1 MQGQAELTACSL
13 REASLVE
20 KYLDKQ
26 GCSRALQA
34 FREEAWH
41 LLNTAAG
48 TDAVEDLSMVLAE
61 HGRLIARQQLLES
74 VSKNPIMNDLFTV
87 INLQV
92 ARVLTQDQQPFPST
106 SHGHK
111 PADQEPS
118 QPESISQEISGNLQQ
133 QQHALGPRQS
143 DSTDLLLRASQRHAG
158 ISPVSPSK
166 LCKGR
171 QPLKPIPEDDGQ
183 AMGGAAR
190 HMEAYEQ
197 RDLIHT
203 PSQNSAEG
211 ALVGLESTT
220 PHPACA
226 IRSSTATSAVK
237 RPIEGPPRTA
247 GRPNAAP
254 PAPPSKLPAQVQGP
268 WWMTDVASASLV
280 VLKEQMCVHNQPQ
293 NGSAQRDL
301 AIAANGSWHVGQQG
315 RHTPVPCQNAA
326 QAMQPCSDQVIRNE
340 AEVQAFPCNDPAAAA
355 ATNQPQAARGCWWMV
370 TDDHDAAATTVPA
383 ASAQAQHP
391 RFLRALSQ
399 ASRSHASSSP
409 SAGSHPG
416 SRSPFQPHIQV
427 RSGPGQGQAHSSN
440 LHGHADQA
448 GSRAGSPD
456 VMDHEEPAHG
466 PCLPASEQAAGEC
479 FASPPRPAGQHVS
492 RSRRRTDSPAHH
504 SAKPSCK
511 RSRSTGA
518 CNDENSNAR
527 ANSGCPSS
535 VLPRHRSLPAASLL
549 LSGKETMPSRS
560 IASTIDGHL
569 TSPAASPQPF
579 KSKHDTTAQHK
590 QGSDAQK
597 PAALPTAIV
606 AGNGPSASQL
616 NDPAAGAKVAS
627 GQVGGGVDETVGRV
641 QQLLAAAQ
649 DNPAL
654 AGLIQS
660 AAEQHGLSMDSI
672 ASITQHLPRQLPTCA
687 VPQSKDGAE
696 RPPEN
701 ESSFASPRPSEPQYQ
716 SCPSLRSPELDF
728 DLADLGLDMSM
739 IGSWP
744 DPHET
749 ATAAPTDDAA
759 PSPLEGRNTSS
770 DNGSMLLASRPQ
782 PHQNGEGIQQDH
794 AAHDVG
800 MLGHH
805 PGHASALNGCSAR
818 GPQPGSKQ
826 GPPIHVSAAQIKSAS
841 HLQHG
846 CNGGSARDQPKQNSG
861 WHASSHQAAAGG
873 SRQPCPAMNP
883 ALTSGPVPPITSNYI
898 AEDQL
903 VSFRRGSYAQVQQQ
917 QQRAAQSRGNEML
930 HDTQES
936 AGTMVQQASNPA
948 ANAVTAT
955 HASTDEDAAGNKEN
969 TSPQARQIGQHPAI
983 PNGPPEPLHTD
994 HMQQQ
999 QHLIWQADSAILDLE
1014 SGGSGMLDLD
1024 SMLDAMDN
1032 TDGGSLLQGLE
1043 ECFDLSELDCLSAG
1057 DLDTPG
1063 LDDRHEM

>member
-87 INLQV
+87 INL
-92 ARVLTQDQQPFPST
+92 
-106 SHGHK
+106 
-111 PADQEPS
+111 
-118 QPESISQEISGNLQQ
+118 
-133 QQHALGPRQS
+133 
-143 DSTDLLLRASQRHAG
+143 
-158 ISPVSPSK
+158 
-166 LCKGR
+166 
-171 QPLKPIPEDDGQ
+171 
-183 AMGGAAR
+183 
-190 HMEAYEQ
+190 
-197 RDLIHT
+197 
-203 PSQNSAEG
+203 QNSAEG

-315 RHTPVPCQNAA
+315 LAPQTSWITKSLRTAPV
-326 QAMQPCSDQVIRNE
+326 
-340 AEVQAFPCNDPAAAA
+340 
-355 ATNQPQAARGCWWMV
+355 
-370 TDDHDAAATTVPA
+370 
-383 ASAQAQHP
+383 
-391 RFLRALSQ
+391 
-399 ASRSHASSSP
+399 
-409 SAGSHPG
+409 
-416 SRSPFQPHIQV
+416 
-427 RSGPGQGQAHSSN
+427 
-440 LHGHADQA
+440 
-448 GSRAGSPD
+448 
-456 VMDHEEPAHG
+456 
-466 PCLPASEQAAGEC
+466 
-479 FASPPRPAGQHVS
+479 
-492 RSRRRTDSPAHH
+492 
-504 SAKPSCK
+504 
-511 RSRSTGA
+511 
-518 CNDENSNAR
+518 
-527 ANSGCPSS
+527 
-535 VLPRHRSLPAASLL
+535 SLP
-549 LSGKETMPSRS
+549 
-560 IASTIDGHL
+560 
-569 TSPAASPQPF
+569 
-579 KSKHDTTAQHK
+579 
-590 QGSDAQK
+590 
-597 PAALPTAIV
+597 
-606 AGNGPSASQL
+606 L
-616 NDPAAGAKVAS
+616 N
-627 GQVGGGVDETVGRV
+627 
-641 QQLLAAAQ
+641 
-649 DNPAL
+649 
-654 AGLIQS
+654 
-660 AAEQHGLSMDSI
+660 SI

-701 ESSFASPRPSEPQYQ
+701 ESSFASPRP
-716 SCPSLRSPELDF
+716 
-728 DLADLGLDMSM
+728 
-739 IGSWP
+739 
-744 DPHET
+744 
-749 ATAAPTDDAA
+749 
-759 PSPLEGRNTSS
+759 
-770 DNGSMLLASRPQ
+770 
-782 PHQNGEGIQQDH
+782 
-794 AAHDVG
+794 
-800 MLGHH
+800 
-805 PGHASALNGCSAR
+805 
-818 GPQPGSKQ
+818 K
-826 GPPIHVSAAQIKSAS
+826 
-841 HLQHG
+841 
-846 CNGGSARDQPKQNSG
+846 
-861 WHASSHQAAAGG
+861 
-873 SRQPCPAMNP
+873 
-883 ALTSGPVPPITSNYI
+883 
-898 AEDQL
+898 DQL